1 MLARR
6 FGARRRLVMV
16 AAIATLVL
24 FAGALAVLALAP
36 PNIDTFATSQ
46 ATLNA
51 VLGTPASGIATESSG
66 AGVILGTQREAY
78 AQVTSGVNNLAV
90 IFNGSTMS
98 ISTGDATVGT
108 TTLTYDGA
116 TNINPD
122 PAAVNF
128 TGLCT
133 SPWCGLPG
141 SDSGRGRPTA
151 SASSVPSDDTFG
163 TLTVKVWW
171 GNDNSGNSSC
181 QQTFTNFFGGG
192 FPTGPGRDFFVE
204 YPAILAGTCTGTTTN
219 LFSQAGA
226 VQFQITGASLDMT
239 IDNIDISVFDWGDLP
254 QTANCTTS
262 PYATTMACQGPR
274 HVVTPGTPGLRLGTT
289 IDPGV
294 SPSSPGEING
304 QPTVSAKGDDIA
316 TIDDEDGVVPVVAP
330 PWTNGGIG
338 TVSVTV
344 QGSGYLVGWIDLNDN
359 GFQATEAIINTPVTT
374 GTANYSFI
382 IPAGTI
388 PTSGFVTLYAD
399 PALPPGEITSALAP
413 YAFDGRD
420 QFGQFL
426 PLGLTPPGQSKGGE
440 VEDHVYYV
448 SENSLAVTLASFTAD
463 AQADGV
469 RVGWETTSEINNAGF
484 NLYRAESAS
493 GAQVKLNADLIP
505 SQAPGSS
512 QGALYEYLDANV
524 ASGQTYWYWL
534 ESVDISGAT
543 TLNGPVSVDV
553 SAPTA
558 VALTDLQADSSTAAQ
573 MPWLVA
579 AVAVAGLGLLVGSR
593 RRRNSLR

>member
-1 MLARR
+1 MLVRKI
-6 FGARRRLVMV
+6 GARRRLVMV

-24 FAGALAVLALAP
+24 FGGALVVLAAAP
-36 PNIDTFATSQ
+36 PNIDTFATAQ

-66 AGVILGTQREAY
+66 AGVILGTQREAH

-90 IFNGSTMS
+90 IFNGSTVS

-116 TNINPD
+116 TNSDPNPS
-122 PAAVNF
+122 AVNPI
-128 TGLCT
+128 GLCT
-133 SPWCGLPG
+133 SVGVGCPDLTQ
-141 SDSGRGRPTA
+141 SGTTNAFHITVPT
-151 SASSVPSDDTFG
+151 DDTFG

-171 GNDNSGNSSC
+171 GGDATGNSSC
-181 QQTFTNFFGGG
+181 QQTFTNFFAGG
-192 FPTGPGRDFFVE
+192 FPTGPQRDFYVE
-204 YPAILAGTCTGTTTN
+204 YPAILGGTCSGTTTN

-226 VQFQITGASLDMT
+226 VQFQVSGAALDMT
-239 IDNIDISVFDWGDLP
+239 IDNIDISVLDWGDLP
-254 QTANCTTS
+254 QTNPCS
-262 PYATTMACQGPR
+262 SSLYATQMACQGPR
-274 HVVTPGTPGLRLGTT
+274 HVVVSGLRLGAT

-294 SPSSPGEING
+294 SPASVGEING
-304 QPTVSAKGDDIA
+304 QPTVNAKGDDFA
-316 TIDDEDGVVPVVAP
+316 NIDDEDGVLPVVAP
-330 PWTNGGIG
+330 PWANGGLG

-344 QGSGYLVGWIDLNDN
+344 QGSGYLVGWIDLNNN
-359 GFQATEAIINTPVTT
+359 GFQASEAFINTPVTT

-388 PTSGFVTLYAD
+388 PTTGFVTLYARFR
-399 PALPPGEITSALAP
+399 LFPPGEITSALAP

-420 QFGQFL
+420 QFNQFI

-448 SENSLAVTLASFTAD
+448 SENSLAVSLASFTAD

-469 RVGWETTSEINNAGF
+469 HVGWETTSEINNAGF

-493 GAQVKLNADLIP
+493 GAQTKLNADLIP

-524 ASGQTYWYWL
+524 ASGRTYWYWL

-543 TLNGPVSVDV
+543 TLNGPVTVDV
-553 SAPTA
+553 SSPTA
-558 VALTDLQADSSTAAQ
+558 VALTDLQADSATAAR

-579 AVAVAGLGLLVGSR
+579 AIAVAGLGLLVGSR

>member
-1 MLARR
+1 
-6 FGARRRLVMV
+6 MV

-24 FAGALAVLALAP
+24 FGGALVVLAAAP

-46 ATLNA
+46 STLNA
-51 VLGTPASGIATESSG
+51 VLGTPASGFVNESSG
-66 AGVILGTQREAY
+66 AGVILGTQREAH

-116 TNINPD
+116 TNSDPN
-122 PAAVNF
+122 PAAVNPI
-128 TGLCT
+128 GLCT
-133 SPWCGLPG
+133 SAGVGCPDLTQ
-141 SDSGRGRPTA
+141 SGTTNGFRFV
-151 SASSVPSDDTFG
+151 VPSDDTFG
-163 TLTVKVWW
+163 SLTVKVWW
-171 GNDNSGNSSC
+171 GGDGTGNSSC
-181 QQTFTNFFGGG
+181 QQTFTNFFTGL
-192 FPTGPGRDFFVE
+192 FPTGPSREFFVE
-204 YPAILAGTCTGTTTN
+204 YPAILAGTCSGTTAN

-226 VQFQITGASLDMT
+226 VQFQITGAALDMT
-239 IDNIDISVFDWGDLP
+239 IDTIDISVFDWGDLP

-274 HVVTPGTPGLRLGTT
+274 HVVIPGLRLGAT

-304 QPTVSAKGDDIA
+304 QPTVTAKGDDIA
-316 TIDDEDGVVPVVAP
+316 NTDDEDGVVPVVAP
-330 PWTNGGIG
+330 PWANGGLG

-344 QGSGYLVGWIDLNDN
+344 QGTGYLVGWIDLNGN
-359 GFQATEAIINTPVTT
+359 GFQASEAFINQSVTT

-388 PTSGFVTLYAD
+388 PTTGFVTLYARFR
-399 PALPPGEITSALAP
+399 LFPPNEITSALAP

-420 QFGQFL
+420 QFNQFI

-448 SENSLAVTLASFTAD
+448 SQGSLAVTLASFTAD
-463 AQADGV
+463 AQANGV

-493 GAQVKLNADLIP
+493 GAQTKLNADLIP

-512 QGALYEYLDANV
+512 QGALYEYVDANV

-534 ESVDISGAT
+534 ESVDVSGAT

-558 VALTDLQADSSTAAQ
+558 VALTDLQADSSTAVQ